1 MSIIIFSRSI
11 RSGKTTELQQWCAGK
26 NNVAGILM
34 PDIDGVRHFLNIKS
48 GELFKAEKVG
58 ETAEEILCVGKY
70 SFFKAAFK
78 KADDF
83 LLDAV
88 KELPAILLIDEIGKL
103 ELRKEGL
110 YEAVI
115 KAIDVYKNLAC
126 ENDLILVVRE
136 ELLKD
141 VIKNFDISGYRLI
154 HGIDEF

>member
-70 SFFKAAFK
+70 SFSKAAFK
-78 KADDF
+78 MACET
-83 LLDAV
+83 LLNALKLMPD
-88 KELPAILLIDEIGKL
+88 ILVIDEIGKL
-103 ELRKEGL
+103 ELRKAGL

-136 ELLKD
+136 ELLND

-154 HGIDEF
+154 HGIDEL